1 MVNMALSILQMNI
14 GGSEWII
21 IILMALF
28 LLFGSKKLP
37 EFSRAIG
44 RASGEYEKAKQSFR
58 REMENAAEAIEDPK
72 RYVMLPKITAP
83 VNSER
88 EKLEVIANSLGV
100 KHTGQSVEQLR
111 LLILERIKVGPNQT
125 TEET

>member
-1 MVNMALSILQMNI
+1 MISMALSVFQMDI

-44 RASGEYEKAKQSFR
+44 KASGEYEKARELFR
-58 REMENAAEAIEDPK
+58 REMENAAETVEDPK
-72 RYVMLPKITAP
+72 RYFMLPKITAP
-83 VNSER
+83 VSSER
-88 EKLEVIANSLGV
+88 EKLEVIASSLDI
-100 KHTGQSVEQLR
+100 KYIGQTDEQLR
-111 LLILERIKVGPNQT
+111 LLILEKIKVGAGHQ
-125 TEET
+125 

>member
-1 MVNMALSILQMNI
+1 MINTALSVLEMNI

-37 EFSRAIG
+37 EFSRAVG
-44 RASGEYEKAKQSFR
+44 KASGEYEKAKELFR
-58 REMENAAEAIEDPK
+58 REMEEAAETVEDPK

-88 EKLEVIANSLGV
+88 EKLEFIASSLGI
-100 KHTGQSVEQLR
+100 KYIGQTDEQLR
-111 LLILERIKVGPNQT
+111 LLILERIKPGAGHQ
-125 TEET
+125 

>member
-1 MVNMALSILQMNI
+1 MALSVLQMDI

-44 RASGEYEKAKQSFR
+44 KASGEYEKTRELFR
-58 REMENAAEAIEDPK
+58 REMENAAETVEDPK
-72 RYVMLPKITAP
+72 RYFMLPKITAP
-83 VNSER
+83 VSSER
-88 EKLEVIANSLGV
+88 EKLEVIASSLDI
-100 KHTGQSVEQLR
+100 KYIGQTDEQLR
-111 LLILERIKVGPNQT
+111 LLILERIKVGAGHQ
-125 TEET
+125 